1 MIRTSG
7 SMIGGSGSMIG
18 ASGSM
23 IGGSGSMGL
32 SCWRGNVIFAVSETT
47 FMNCKHVVTYVIG
60 LMILTATAVSAG
72 AQTVMDGDRRSNSI
86 SADEEHAVNENK
98 TLMVTEEEP
107 DNVTD
112 KETHKVTH
120 KVMHRV
126 TAEVRPVVNM
136 PTHGFYRGYNDM
148 GKAVPYAGSAHLK
161 YSFSLSPESRLGQ
174 LYPTAYQGVGVAVHS
189 FFNHDL
195 TGTPVI
201 MYLFQGSRLADLSPN
216 ISFDYEWNLGASY
229 GWKVNEVVGSRW
241 NIYINVGLPFTWHAN
256 PKCDI
261 SFGPEYTHFS
271 NGDTTFPNG
280 GANTVGLRLGV
291 TWKITPNGS
300 AISSKSAGQGVDM
313 AYHGEGINTT
323 GPGVDMAYH
332 REGINTTGTG
342 VDMTYHREG
351 INTTGP
357 GVDMTYHGE
366 GSHTENNS
374 WDTMEAPGRLLI
386 QGEPELQSKK
396 AAERMSYD
404 LFIYGAWRAD
414 RYLDGFHL
422 EISNEHHAVA
432 GITFNPLYRLNRYF
446 SVGPGLDIMYDT
458 SADINGE
465 TPTLPFIRQTAC
477 GVSAKAEL
485 TMPYFSINLGAGYNV
500 LNMANDLKGFY
511 TTYNLKIFLSQKMF
525 LTMGYRLGSVN
536 YAHNLM
542 FGVGVRM

>member
-1 MIRTSG
+1 MTILAEKLPVFSAR
-7 SMIGGSGSMIG
+7 IASGSMIG

-23 IGGSGSMGL
+23 GL
-32 SCWRGNVIFAVSETT
+32 SSWEGNVIFAVSETT

-60 LMILTATAVSAG
+60 LMILTATAGSAG
-72 AQTVMDGDRRSNSI
+72 AQT
-86 SADEEHAVNENK
+86 
-98 TLMVTEEEP
+98 T
-107 DNVTD
+107 
-112 KETHKVTH
+112 
-120 KVMHRV
+120 HRV

-291 TWKITPNGS
+291 TWKI
-300 AISSKSAGQGVDM
+300 M
-313 AYHGEGINTT
+313 ANHGE
-323 GPGVDMAYH
+323 D
-332 REGINTTGTG
+332 
-342 VDMTYHREG
+342 
-351 INTTGP
+351 
-357 GVDMTYHGE
+357 
-366 GSHTENNS
+366 SHTENNS
-374 WDTMEAPGRLLI
+374 WGTMKAPGRLLI
-386 QGEPELQSKK
+386 QGEPELQKQK

-458 SADINGE
+458 SADIDGE

-500 LNMANDLKGFY
+500 LTMANDLKGFY
-511 TTYNLKIFLSQKMF
+511 TTYNLKAFLSQKMF

-542 FGVGVRM
+542 FGVGVRL

>member
-1 MIRTSG
+1 
-7 SMIGGSGSMIG
+7 
-18 ASGSM
+18 
-23 IGGSGSMGL
+23 
-32 SCWRGNVIFAVSETT
+32 
-47 FMNCKHVVTYVIG
+47 MNFKHVVTYVIG

-120 KVMHRV
+120 RVTHRV

-241 NIYINVGLPFTWHAN
+241 NIYINVGLPFTWHTN

-291 TWKITPNGS
+291 TWKSTPNGT
-300 AISSKSAGQGVDM
+300 AISSKSAGTAVDMSNHRERFDTGGTGVDM
-313 AYHGEGINTT
+313 ANYRERFDT
-323 GPGVDMAYH
+323 GGTEVDMATHRERFDTAGTGVDMANH
-332 REGINTTGTG
+332 REGINKAGTE
-342 VDMTYHREG
+342 VDKGNHR
-351 INTTGP
+351 
-357 GVDMTYHGE
+357 D
-366 GSHTENNS
+366 GSHTTNNS
-374 WDTMEAPGRLLI
+374 WDSMKAPGRLLI

-404 LFIYGAWRAD
+404 LFAYGAWRAD

-422 EISNEHHAVA
+422 EISNEPHAIA
-432 GITFNPLYRLNRYF
+432 GLTFNPLYRLNRYF
-446 SVGPGLDIMYDT
+446 SVGPGMDIMYDT

-477 GVSAKAEL
+477 GFSAKGEL
-485 TMPYFSINLGAGYNV
+485 TMGFFSINLGAGYNV
-500 LNMANDLKGFY
+500 LTKAKDLKGFY
-511 TTYNLKIFLSQKMF
+511 TTYNLKAFVSQKAF